1 MLPGGCREWNWTKPT
16 PCPLPSQVPLALAMN
31 PDKHPAHDTAIG
43 ERRAHERKDVS
54 QDLSLTIETDALTGI
69 TENVSG
75 IGVLF
80 FTEGD
85 LRVSVEM
92 DENGERKTRTG
103 RLVRVQRMSLD
114 NTGFAVEF
122 DPE

>member
-1 MLPGGCREWNWTKPT
+1 
-16 PCPLPSQVPLALAMN
+16 MN
-31 PDKHPAHDTAIG
+31 PDYLPEHDTAIG
-43 ERRAHERKDVS
+43 ERRALERDDVQS
-54 QDLSLTIETDALTGI
+54 SLRLTIETDALSGV

-80 FTEGD
+80 FTDGD
-85 LRVSVEM
+85 LRVSVELEE
-92 DENGERKTRTG
+92 DGVRTKRTG

>member
-1 MLPGGCREWNWTKPT
+1 MNPKN
-16 PCPLPSQVPLALAMN
+16 LPSSAPSALSV
-31 PDKHPAHDTAIG
+31 G
-43 ERRAHERKDVS
+43 ERRAQVREDSNEELH
-54 QDLSLTIETDALTGI
+54 LTIETASLDGV

-85 LRVSVEM
+85 LRVSVDMKE
-92 DENGERKTRTG
+92 GGVRTTRKG
-103 RLVRVQRMSLD
+103 RLVRVQRMSMD

>member
-1 MLPGGCREWNWTKPT
+1 
-16 PCPLPSQVPLALAMN
+16 MN
-31 PDKHPAHDTAIG
+31 PEPYPENDLTNSTAMG
-43 ERRAHERKDVS
+43 ERRGEEREDS
-54 QDLSLTIETDALTGI
+54 TSALRLCIETNSLQGV

-80 FTEGD
+80 FADGD
-85 LRVSVEM
+85 LRVSVEF
-92 DENGERKTRTG
+92 EEGGTRKTRTG

-122 DPE
+122 DAE